1 MAYRPE
7 NYYRPT
13 NLEETLNLL
22 AQPDVYPLAGGTQ
35 LLAGDDKTTVTG
47 VVDLQALGLNQI
59 KVANDI
65 VHIGATATL
74 TAVYDFLGAELAA
87 AGLTP
92 LLQQAIKQAGP
103 NTYRNAATLGGIIA
117 SRLPDSELLAA
128 LLVLDAQLSLRTPDT
143 AVISLADYL
152 SATETPHGL
161 ITDIF
166 FAMASGAGSSERVAR
181 TPADTPIVSITCWQP
196 SGDTPRLAATG
207 IGVRPFR
214 LQAAE
219 AALVEGVTDTTVTAA
234 AQAAQT
240 ANTHPGDFRGSAAY
254 RGEMAAVL
262 TRRVLTAA

>member
-13 NLEETLNLL
+13 NLEETLTLL
-22 AQPDVYPLAGGTQ
+22 AQPDVYPLAGGAQ
-35 LLAGDDKTTVTG
+35 LLAGDEKTAVAG
-47 VVDLQALGLNQI
+47 VVDLQDLGLNQI
-59 KVANDI
+59 RVTNDI
-65 VHIGATATL
+65 LRIGATASL
-74 TAVYDFLGAELAA
+74 TAVYDFLGAELAT

-92 LLQQAIKQAGP
+92 FLQQAIKKAGP

-117 SRLPDSELLAA
+117 GRLPDSELLAA
-128 LLVLDAQLSLRTPDT
+128 LLVLDAQLSLRAPDT
-143 AVISLADYL
+143 AVVSLADYL
-152 SATETPHGL
+152 SADDAPNGL

-166 FAMASGAGSSERVAR
+166 FAIAPGAGSSERVAR

-196 SGDTPRLAATG
+196 SGEPPRLAATG
-207 IGVRPFR
+207 IGARPFR

-219 AALVEGVTDTTVTAA
+219 AALVEGVTDTAVASA

-262 TRRVLTAA
+262 TRRVLLK

>member
-35 LLAGDDKTTVTG
+35 LLAGDDKTAVTG

-65 VHIGATATL
+65 LHIGATAVL
-74 TAVYDFLGAELAA
+74 TDLYDFLGAELAA
-87 AGLTP
+87 ADFTP

-103 NTYRNAATLGGIIA
+103 NTYRNAATLGGVA
-117 SRLPDSELLAA
+117 AGRLPDSELLAA

-152 SATETPHGL
+152 GTDEAPNGL

-166 FAMASGAGSSERVAR
+166 FAMAPGAGSSERVAR

-196 SGDTPRLAATG
+196 SGGTPRLAATG

-219 AALVEGVTDTTVTAA
+219 EILADGMTDTAVASA
-234 AQAAQT
+234 AQAVQA

-262 TRRVLTAA
+262 TRRILAAV

>member
-35 LLAGDDKTTVTG
+35 LLAGDDKTAVTG
-47 VVDLQALGLNQI
+47 VVDLQDLGLNQI
-59 KVANDI
+59 QVKNDI
-65 VHIGATATL
+65 LHIGATATL
-74 TAVYDFLGAELAA
+74 TTVHDFLGTELAA
-87 AGLTP
+87 ADLTP
-92 LLQQAIKQAGP
+92 FLQQAIKKAGA

-143 AVISLADYL
+143 AVISLTDYL
-152 SATETPHGL
+152 SADEAPHGL
-161 ITDIF
+161 ITDILF
-166 FAMASGAGSSERVAR
+166 TIAPGAGSSERVAR

-207 IGVRPFR
+207 IGPRPFQF
-214 LQAAE
+214 LFA
-219 AALVEGVTDTTVTAA
+219 
-234 AQAAQT
+234 
-240 ANTHPGDFRGSAAY
+240 HP
-254 RGEMAAVL
+254 
-262 TRRVLTAA
+262 

>member
-13 NLEETLNLL
+13 NLEETLHLL
-22 AQPDVYPLAGGTQ
+22 TQPDMYPLAGGTQ
-35 LLAGDDKTTVTG
+35 LLAGDDKTAVAG

-59 KVANDI
+59 KTTND
-65 VHIGATATL
+65 VLHIGATATL
-74 TAVYDFLGAELAA
+74 LSVYDFLGTELATA
-87 AGLTP
+87 DFTP
-92 LLQQAIKQAGP
+92 LLQQTIKQAGP
-103 NTYRNAATLGGIIA
+103 NTYRNAATLGGIVA
-117 SRLPDSELLAA
+117 SRVPDSELLAA

-143 AVISLADYL
+143 AVISLDNYLNADEAPL
-152 SATETPHGL
+152 GL
-161 ITDIF
+161 IIDIF
-166 FAMASGAGSSERVAR
+166 FALAPGAGSSERVAR

-196 SGDTPRLAATG
+196 SGNTPRLAATG
-207 IGVRPFR
+207 IGARPFR

-219 AALVEGVTDTTVTAA
+219 VILADGVTDTAVAAA

-262 TRRVLTAA
+262 TRRVLATL

>member
-13 NLEETLNLL
+13 NLEEALNLL
-22 AQPDVYPLAGGTQ
+22 AQPDMYPLAGGTQ
-35 LLAGDDKTTVTG
+35 LLAGDDKTAVAG
-47 VVDLQALGLNQI
+47 VVDLQDLGLNQI
-59 KVANDI
+59 KTTND
-65 VHIGATATL
+65 VLHIGATATL
-74 TAVYDFLGAELAA
+74 LAVYDFLGTELAA
-87 AGLTP
+87 ADFTP

-103 NTYRNAATLGGIIA
+103 NTYRNAATLGGVIA

-128 LLVLDAQLSLRTPDT
+128 LLVLDAQLSLHAPDT
-143 AVISLADYL
+143 AVINLTDYL
-152 SATETPHGL
+152 SATEAPRGL

-166 FAMASGAGSSERVAR
+166 FVIAPGTGSSERVAR

-196 SGDTPRLAATG
+196 AGETPRLAAAG
-207 IGVRPFR
+207 IGSRPFR

-219 AALVEGVTDTTVTAA
+219 EILADGVTDTAVAAA
-234 AQAAQT
+234 AQA

-262 TRRVLTAA
+262 TRRVLAAL

>member
-35 LLAGDDKTTVTG
+35 LLAGDDKTAVAG

-59 KVANDI
+59 RVTNDI
-65 VHIGATATL
+65 LRIGATAAL
-74 TAVYDFLGAELAA
+74 TAVYDFLGAELATA
-87 AGLTP
+87 DFTP

-143 AVISLADYL
+143 AVISLIDYL
-152 SATETPHGL
+152 GADETPHGL

-166 FAMASGAGSSERVAR
+166 FTVASGAGSSERVAR
-181 TPADTPIVSITCWQP
+181 TPADTPIVSITCWQS
-196 SGDTPRLAATG
+196 SGATPRLAATG
-207 IGVRPFR
+207 LGARPFR
-214 LQAAE
+214 LYTAE
-219 AALVEGVTDTTVTAA
+219 EMLADGITETAVASA
-234 AQAAQT
+234 AQAARA

-262 TRRVLTAA
+262 TRRILLK